1 MKIYGSFIHK
11 NPKLQTIQ
19 MSVKQR
25 MDKQTVGHLFTGIA
39 VSNKSEQ
46 TTYTCSNFDKS
57 QNNMLREI
65 K

>member
-1 MKIYGSFIHK
+1 
-11 NPKLQTIQ
+11 

-65 K
+65 KQTPKAIYGLTLFM